1 MSSHHHHHAEHQV
14 LIKEAPAKSLIFLRG
29 LWKENPVLRQ
39 LLGMCPTLAVTNSAV
54 NGLSMGLATAF
65 TVVASGIVIS
75 TFRRIFPRE
84 IRIVSYTLIIATFV
98 TIADLFLA
106 AQFPAI
112 SKNLGPY
119 VPLIVV
125 NCLILGRQEAFT
137 SKNPVGLS
145 LLDTLGA
152 GIGFTW
158 VLIVLGSIREF
169 LGAGSIFEFQILGT
183 WFEPWVIMILPA
195 GAFITLGFLIALANY
210 ITQSRAE
217 AHCK

>member
-1 MSSHHHHHAEHQV
+1 MMNHQDADEH
-14 LIKEAPAKSLIFLRG
+14 LLLSKEAPPKLSVFFKGI
-29 LWKENPVLRQ
+29 WKENPVLRQ

-75 TFRRIFPRE
+75 AFRKIFPRE

-106 AQFPAI
+106 AKFPEI

-137 SKNPVGLS
+137 SKNPVSLS
-145 LLDTLGA
+145 FLDTMGF

-158 VLIVLGSIREF
+158 VLIVLGSIREL
-169 LGAGSIFEFQILGT
+169 LGAGSVFNFQILGS
-183 WFEPWVIMILPA
+183 WFEPWVIMVLPA
-195 GAFITLGFLIALANY
+195 GAFFTLGFLIALTNFV
-210 ITQSRAE
+210 TQSKAE

>member
-1 MSSHHHHHAEHQV
+1 MIEHS
-14 LIKEAPAKSLIFLRG
+14 IKPKVSGKFTVFYRG
-29 LWKENPVLRQ
+29 LWRENPVLRQ
-39 LLGMCPTLAVTNSAV
+39 LLGMCPTLAVTNSAI

-75 TFRRIFPRE
+75 TFRRAFSRE
-84 IRIVSYTLIIATFV
+84 TRIVSFTLIIATFV

-106 AQFPAI
+106 AQFPEI

-152 GIGFTW
+152 GLGFTW
-158 VLIVLGSIREF
+158 VLVVLGSIREF
-169 LGAGSIFEFQILGT
+169 LGSGSIFEYQLLGS
-183 WFEPWVIMILPA
+183 WFEPWVIMVLPA

-210 ITQSRAE
+210 ISQTRAE

>member
-1 MSSHHHHHAEHQV
+1 MSSHHHHVAEHH
-14 LIKEAPAKSLIFLRG
+14 LLPKEAPAKSLVFLKG

-75 TFRRIFPRE
+75 TFRKIFPRE

-152 GIGFTW
+152 GVGFTW
-158 VLIVLGSIREF
+158 VLIVLGGIREF
-169 LGAGSIFEFQILGT
+169 LGAGSIFDYQILGT

-210 ITQSRAE
+210 ISQSRAE